1 MNLKNLIIRSLSGAI
16 YVALIVLGV
25 TTTEWSFVVFS
36 ALFTFLGTREF
47 LKMTKA
53 DGPKLNLWVDIIGA
67 TTLVGSVGY
76 SYLIQNS
83 TSALIGIAII
93 LLYFLLRLTIQL
105 YNKKESPINSLAFSI
120 FALIY
125 IVVPMLSMGAIYTQS
140 QTLLVLIFIM
150 IWMNDTGAYVIGSKF
165 GQHGRYRLFPRF
177 SPKKS
182 WEGFIGGIFF
192 SVVAAVLMS
201 LFMDNMLSMPLMIGL
216 GFLVSIFATWGD
228 LAESLVKRTV
238 GVKDSGKFMPGHGGI
253 LDRIDSL
260 LFVLPATA
268 LFLYIYLA
276 I

>member
-25 TTTEWSFVVFS
+25 TTTEWSFVAFS

-53 DGPKLNLWVDIIGA
+53 DGSKLNLCVDIIGA

-140 QTLLVLIFIM
+140 QTLLLLIFIM
-150 IWMNDTGAYVIGSKF
+150 IWMNDTGAFLVGCTIGK
-165 GQHGRYRLFPRF
+165 HRLFERI

-182 WEGFIGGIFF
+182 WEGFWGGMAFSILSGMVYYYFIEQSYNIIFY
-192 SVVAAVLMS
+192 VMMGVIA
-201 LFMDNMLSMPLMIGL
+201 
-216 GFLVSIFATWGD
+216 SIFATFGD
-228 LAESLVKRTV
+228 LVESMFKRSI
-238 GVKDSGKFMPGHGGI
+238 GIKDSSNLIPGHGGI

-260 LFVLPATA
+260 LFVLPAAA